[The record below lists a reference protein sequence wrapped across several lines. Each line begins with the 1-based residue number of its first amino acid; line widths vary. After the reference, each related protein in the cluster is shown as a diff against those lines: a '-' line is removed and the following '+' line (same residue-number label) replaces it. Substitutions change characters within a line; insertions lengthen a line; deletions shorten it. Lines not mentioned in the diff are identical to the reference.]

1 MSSCA
6 KRKFFVVHTLTKA
19 FYTSIIVYVKKCLMV
34 YKRCDMMN
42 YRLHTPEGVKDY
54 LPAEYAFKKQI
65 ENSIQTVFD
74 KYGYQAIDTPAFEF
88 AQVYEGMGG
97 VDSKR
102 MHKLLDRDGS
112 ILGLRPDITPAIARI
127 ASTAYS
133 EGDIPLKFSYIG
145 NCFRYNENYQGKMRE
160 FTQAGIEFIGVNSAK
175 ADTEVL
181 EAAIN
186 ALLASGLKDFRI
198 DMGDV
203 AFLQGVLE
211 EAGISASDCE
221 KIRESIVDKNY
232 VKVAEIA
239 SSLDIRE
246 DVKTLFADLPL
257 LIGDISLLEK
267 MAVSVKN
274 QKSLAALAHLHK
286 IYDDLKEKGLEKYIS
301 FDFGVVGQ
309 MDYYTG
315 IVFRGYAYGSGF
327 SIVDGGRYDNMVK
340 NFGADYPAVGLSIN
354 INNLMSAISV
364 QSDENGDKYLTFA
377 LAKGRLADKAM
388 ALLETMGITCDE
400 MKEDSRKLIFTN
412 EELKLKFF
420 LAKATDVPTYVES
433 GAADIGFVGKDTLL
447 EENRNLYEV
456 YDLGFGKCKFA
467 VAGSES
473 AWEIMKHSND
483 LRVATKYPNVAKE
496 HFYHKKHQTIE
507 IVKLNGSVELA
518 PIVGL
523 SDVIVDIVET
533 GSTLKANGLSVLEDV
548 CPISARMV
556 VNRVS
561 MKLEHKRIADIIKG
575 LRELED
581 K

>member
-1 MSSCA
+1 
-6 KRKFFVVHTLTKA
+6 
-19 FYTSIIVYVKKCLMV
+19 
-34 YKRCDMMN
+34 MMN

-54 LPAEYAFKKQI
+54 LPREYAFKKQI
-65 ENSIQTVFD
+65 ENNIQAVFEN
-74 KYGYQAIDTPAFEF
+74 YGYCAIDTPTFEF

-97 VDSKR
+97 IDSKR

-127 ASTAYS
+127 ASTAYES
-133 EGDIPLKFSYIG
+133 GEVPLKFSYTG

-160 FTQAGIEFIGVNSAK
+160 FTQSGVELIGVNSVE

-181 EAAIN
+181 EAAVK

-198 DMGDV
+198 DVGDV
-203 AFLQGVLE
+203 AFLQGIIE
-211 EAGISASDCE
+211 EAGISAEDAE
-221 KIRESIVDKNY
+221 KIRESIVGKNY
-232 VKVAEIA
+232 VKVSETVN
-239 SSLDIRE
+239 SLDTRDDI
-246 DVKTLFADLPL
+246 KKLFAALPL
-257 LIGDISLLEK
+257 LIGGIDLLEK
-267 MAVSVKN
+267 LGFSVKN
-274 QKSLAALAHLHK
+274 QKSLSALAHLHK
-286 IYDDLKEKGLEKYIS
+286 IYDILEEKGIEKYIS
-301 FDFGVVGQ
+301 FDFGVVGHL
-309 MDYYTG
+309 DYYTG

-340 NFGADYPAVGLSIN
+340 NFGADYPAVGFSIN
-354 INNLMSAISV
+354 INHLMSAISA
-364 QSDENGDKYLTFA
+364 QENGSGDKYLTFA
-377 LAKGRLADKAM
+377 LAKGRLAEKAM
-388 ALLETMGITCDE
+388 GLLETMGITCDE

-412 EELKLKFF
+412 EELKVKFF

-447 EENRNLYEV
+447 EEDRNLYEV
-456 YDLGFGKCKFA
+456 VDLGFGKCKFA
-467 VAGSES
+467 VAGFAEQ
-473 AWEIMKHSND
+473 WEKLKNSND

-523 SDVIVDIVET
+523 GDVIVDIVET

-561 MKLEHKRIADIIKG
+561 MKLEHERIAKIING
-575 LRELED
+575 LKELD

>member
-1 MSSCA
+1 
-6 KRKFFVVHTLTKA
+6 
-19 FYTSIIVYVKKCLMV
+19 
-34 YKRCDMMN
+34 MMN
-42 YRLHTPEGVKDY
+42 YKLHTPEGVKDY
-54 LPAEYAFKKQI
+54 LPQEYAFKKQI
-65 ENSIQTVFD
+65 ENNIQAVFD
-74 KYGYQAIDTPAFEF
+74 KYGYKAIDTPTFEF

-97 VDSKR
+97 IDSKR

-127 ASTAYS
+127 ASTAYD
-133 EGDIPLKFSYIG
+133 EVPLRFSYIG

-160 FTQAGIEFIGVNSAK
+160 FTQAGVELIGINSVE
-175 ADTEVL
+175 ADTEVF
-181 EAAIN
+181 AAAVDSLIS
-186 ALLASGLKDFRI
+186 AGLKDFRI
-198 DMGDV
+198 DIGDV
-203 AFLQGVLE
+203 SFLQGILE

-221 KIRESIVDKNY
+221 RIRESIIDKNY
-232 VKVAEIA
+232 VRVNEIA
-239 SSLDIRE
+239 ASLDIRE
-246 DVKTLFADLPL
+246 DIKGIFAELPL
-257 LIGDISLLEK
+257 LIGDISMLEK
-267 MAVSVKN
+267 LSYSVKN

-286 IYDDLKEKGLEKYIS
+286 LYDALKEKGLEKYIS
-301 FDFGVVGQ
+301 FDFGVVGHL
-309 MDYYTG
+309 DYYTG
-315 IVFRGYAYGSGF
+315 IVFRGYAHGSGF

-340 NFGADYPAVGLSIN
+340 SFGADHPAVGFSIN
-354 INNLMSAISV
+354 INNLMSAIAY
-364 QSDENGDKYLTFA
+364 QQHETGDKYLTFA

-388 ALLETMGITCDE
+388 SLLETMGITCDE

-456 YDLGFGKCKFA
+456 FDLGFGKCKFA
-467 VAGSES
+467 VAGFAENWES
-473 AWEIMKHSND
+473 LKRSND

-561 MKLEHKRIADIIKG
+561 MKLEHERIAKIIEG
-575 LRELED
+575 LRKLEAE